1 MKISQVYIYGF
12 DGRGQN
18 DLGSL
23 YYSGRGVKE
32 DYDKAFELYTK
43 AAAQGEALAQFNLGE
58 MYYYGDSVSQDYNK
72 AYEWYQKA
80 ADQGYQDAQDRINEL
95 ISEGKITR

>member
-1 MKISQVYIYGF
+1 
-12 DGRGQN
+12 
-18 DLGSL
+18 
-23 YYSGRGVKE
+23 
-32 DYDKAFELYTK
+32 
-43 AAAQGEALAQFNLGE
+43 